1 MKIIT
6 NALSARRPDW
16 KRKRAVKVMPPRK
29 PGDPNPVLRAS
40 IKKAFDTFDTFGMGG
55 EPNSNPLERLEEILR
70 GLGPRP
76 EVDQIREIFKEIQ
89 SPTRGRPAR
98 RDGLSFRIAREV
110 AIRRDVADRRI
121 KAAGRKSKPSMKAIY
136 GEVAEHNALS
146 ATTVRDFYLRHRDFA
161 DFLAGRSN
169 K

>member
-6 NALSARRPDW
+6 NAVSARRREW

-29 PGDPNPVLRAS
+29 PGDPNPVLRAF
-40 IKKAFDTFDTFGMGG
+40 IEREFATFGMDG
-55 EPNSNPLERLEEILR
+55 EPNSNPL
-70 GLGPRP
+70 
-76 EVDQIREIFKEIQ
+76 FKEIQ

-110 AIRRDVADRRI
+110 ANRREVADRRI

-136 GEVAEHNALS
+136 GEVAKDNELS
-146 ATTVRDFYLRHRDFA
+146 DTTVRDFYLRHRDFA

>member
-40 IKKAFDTFDTFGMGG
+40 IENAFDTFGMDGK
-55 EPNSNPLERLEEILR
+55 PNSNPLERLEEVLR
-70 GLGPRP
+70 RLGPRP
-76 EVDQIREIFKEIQ
+76 EADEIRELLKEIQ

-98 RDGLSFRIAREV
+98 RDGLPFRIAREV
-110 AIRRDVADRRI
+110 ADRRNT
-121 KAAGRKSKPSMKAIY
+121 AAGRKSRRKMKEIY
-136 GEVAEHNALS
+136 GEVAKRNALS
-146 ATTVRDFYLRHRDFA
+146 DMTVRDYYLKHRDIA
-161 DFLAGRSN
+161 DLLAKPRS
-169 K
+169 

>member
-6 NALSARRPDW
+6 NALSARSPDW
-16 KRKRAVKVMPPRK
+16 KRKRDVMVTPPRK
-29 PGDPNPVLRAS
+29 PGDPNPVLRAF
-40 IKKAFDTFDTFGMGG
+40 IEREFATFGMDG
-55 EPNSNPLERLEEILR
+55 EPNSNPLKRLEEVLR
-70 GLGPRP
+70 RLGPRP
-76 EVDQIREIFKEIQ
+76 EVDQIREIFKEKQ

-110 AIRRDVADRRI
+110 ANRREVAVRRI

-136 GEVAEHNALS
+136 GEVAQHNALS
-146 ATTVRDFYLRHRDFA
+146 EKTVRDFYLRHRDFA

>member
-1 MKIIT
+1 M
-6 NALSARRPDW
+6 D
-16 KRKRAVKVMPPRK
+16 
-29 PGDPNPVLRAS
+29 
-40 IKKAFDTFDTFGMGG
+40 G

-110 AIRRDVADRRI
+110 ADRSNRCSAKKRGAEI
-121 KAAGRKSKPSMKAIY
+121 QTKMKVIY
-136 GEVAEHNALS
+136 GEVADAQR
-146 ATTVRDFYLRHRDFA
+146 TVRLRRSA
-161 DFLAGRSN
+161 ITTLGTVTSPTSSPKARSN

>member
-6 NALSARRPDW
+6 NALSARSPDW

-40 IKKAFDTFDTFGMGG
+40 IERTFDKFGMDG

-110 AIRRDVADRRI
+110 ADRQASLLRQ
-121 KAAGRKSKPSMKAIY
+121 KCREAKHEGNLWRGRGAQRAVSD
-136 GEVAEHNALS
+136 
-146 ATTVRDFYLRHRDFA
+146 TTVRDFYLRHRTSPTSSPKA
-161 DFLAGRSN
+161 RSN

>member
-1 MKIIT
+1 
-6 NALSARRPDW
+6 
-16 KRKRAVKVMPPRK
+16 MPPRK

-40 IKKAFDTFDTFGMGG
+40 IERTFDKFGMG
-55 EPNSNPLERLEEILR
+55 EPNSNPLERLEEVLR

-98 RDGLSFRIAREV
+98 RDGFRIAREV
-110 AIRRDVADRRI
+110 ANRREVAARRI

-136 GEVAEHNALS
+136 GEVAKHNSLS
-146 ATTVRDFYLRHRDFA
+146 DTTVRDIYLRHRDFA

>member
-16 KRKRAVKVMPPRK
+16 KRKRDVIVTPPRK
-29 PGDPNPVLRAS
+29 PGETNPVLRAS
-40 IKKAFDTFDTFGMGG
+40 IERTFDTFGMDG

-76 EVDQIREIFKEIQ
+76 EVDQIREIFKEKQ

-98 RDGLSFRIAREV
+98 RDGRPFRIAREV
-110 AIRRDVADRRI
+110 ANRREVAARRI
-121 KAAGRKSKPSMKAIY
+121 KAAGRKSRPSMKAIY
-136 GEVAEHNALS
+136 GEVAKHNALS
-146 ATTVRDFYLRHRDFA
+146 DTTVRDFYLRHRDFA

>member
-1 MKIIT
+1 M
-6 NALSARRPDW
+6 
-16 KRKRAVKVMPPRK
+16 
-29 PGDPNPVLRAS
+29 AS
-40 IKKAFDTFDTFGMGG
+40 IENTFDTFGMDG
-55 EPNSNPLERLEEILR
+55 EPNSNPLRRLEEVLR

-76 EVDQIREIFKEIQ
+76 EVDQIREIFKEKQ
-89 SPTRGRPAR
+89 SPARGRPAR

-110 AIRRDVADRRI
+110 ANRREVADRQI

-136 GEVAEHNALS
+136 GEVATHNDLS
-146 ATTVRDFYLRHRDFA
+146 DTTVRDYYHKHRDFA

>member
-40 IKKAFDTFDTFGMGG
+40 IERTFDTFGMDG

-110 AIRRDVADRRI
+110 ADRRDRCCRP
-121 KAAGRKSKPSMKAIY
+121 KSREASMKAIY
-136 GEVAEHNALS
+136 GEVAKHNALS
-146 ATTVRDFYLRHRDFA
+146 HTTVRDFYLRHRDFA
-161 DFLAGRSN
+161 DLLAEARSN

>member
-1 MKIIT
+1 MPPEDKDDE
-6 NALSARRPDW
+6 LYDPDW
-16 KRKRAVKVMPPRK
+16 QPKRAVKVMPPRK

-40 IKKAFDTFDTFGMGG
+40 IERTFDTFGMGG

-76 EVDQIREIFKEIQ
+76 EVDQIREIFKEKQ

-110 AIRRDVADRRI
+110 ADRSI
-121 KAAGRKSKPSMKAIY
+121 AAPPKSREALMKVIY
-136 GEVAEHNALS
+136 GEVAVRHALS
-146 ATTVRDFYLRHRDFA
+146 PTTVRDFYNKHRD
-161 DFLAGRSN
+161 LAGLLAKSP
-169 K
+169 

>member
-40 IKKAFDTFDTFGMGG
+40 IARPFAIFGMDG

-89 SPTRGRPAR
+89 SPTRGRPPR
-98 RDGLSFRIAREV
+98 RDALSFRIAREV
-110 AIRRDVADRRI
+110 ANRREVADRRI
-121 KAAGRKSKPSMKAIY
+121 KAAGRKSRPSMKAIY
-136 GEVAEHNALS
+136 GEV
-146 ATTVRDFYLRHRDFA
+146 
-161 DFLAGRSN
+161 
-169 K
+169 

>member
-16 KRKRAVKVMPPRK
+16 KRKRDVIVTPPRK
-29 PGDPNPVLRAS
+29 PGETNPVLLAS
-40 IKKAFDTFDTFGMGG
+40 IERTFDTFGMDG

-110 AIRRDVADRRI
+110 ADRSI
-121 KAAGRKSKPSMKAIY
+121 AAPPKSREALMKVIY
-136 GEVAEHNALS
+136 GEVADGHALS
-146 ATTVRDFYLRHRDFA
+146 PTTVRDFYNKHRDLA
-161 DFLAGRSN
+161 DLLAKSP
-169 K
+169 

>member
-40 IKKAFDTFDTFGMGG
+40 IERTFDTFGMDG

-70 GLGPRP
+70 RLGPRP

-110 AIRRDVADRRI
+110 ANYEAKLR
-121 KAAGRKSKPSMKAIY
+121 AGKKSEKLSMKAIY
-136 GEVAEHNALS
+136 GEVAEHNAL
-146 ATTVRDFYLRHRDFA
+146 LR
-161 DFLAGRSN
+161 
-169 K
+169 

>member
-40 IKKAFDTFDTFGMGG
+40 IGRTFDTFGMNG
-55 EPNSNPLERLEEILR
+55 EPNSNPLERLEEILS
-70 GLGPRP
+70 GLGSRP
-76 EVDQIREIFKEIQ
+76 KVDQIREIFKEIQ

-110 AIRRDVADRRI
+110 ANRREVADRRI
-121 KAAGRKSKPSMKAIY
+121 KAAGRKSRPSMKAIY
-136 GEVAEHNALS
+136 GEVAEDNALS
-146 ATTVRDFYLRHRDFA
+146 ATTVRDFYLKHRDFA

>member
-1 MKIIT
+1 MDR
-6 NALSARRPDW
+6 L
-16 KRKRAVKVMPPRK
+16 
-29 PGDPNPVLRAS
+29 
-40 IKKAFDTFDTFGMGG
+40 
-55 EPNSNPLERLEEILR
+55 LERLEEVLR

-76 EVDQIREIFKEIQ
+76 EVDQIREIFKEKQ

-110 AIRRDVADRRI
+110 ANRREVAVRRI
-121 KAAGRKSKPSMKAIY
+121 KTAGRKSKPSMKAIY
-136 GEVAEHNALS
+136 GEVAKHNALS
-146 ATTVRDFYLRHRDFA
+146 DKTVRDFYLRHRDFA